1 MDVSG
6 FINTIGHKVIRDHTG
21 VSKSAPGNWKKDGG
35 IPPRYYPIFEKI
47 CKIVGVK
54 CERRFFLFAEPA
66 PPKPDPAEAP
76 GP

>member
-6 FINTIGHKVIRDHTG
+6 FIDTIGQKVIRRHTG

-35 IPPRYYPIFEKI
+35 IPPRYFPIFEDI
-47 CKIVGVK
+47 CARARII
-54 CERRFFLFAEPA
+54 CERRFFLFAEP
-66 PPKPDPAEAP
+66 PPEEPDPAEAP